1 VAGVEEERFRWG
13 REGGK
18 AGKLSGEGRDGGPPV
33 SQATEEMNVTGH
45 ATERL
50 GRARRRAVRWGIG
63 ILLVL
68 ALIAFGYAP
77 VLRGMG
83 VVLIVEDPLEPAAGI
98 VVLGGHLPF
107 RALGAAALYRAGW
120 APRLVLVRGARREEH
135 QALQAL
141 GVVVPDEWE
150 LSREVLLRTGV
161 PSSAILLGEGEA
173 ADTLEELQ
181 IAAKA
186 LRPYGAPVILV
197 TSKVHARRVRLTW
210 HSVAG
215 SQSRGIVRTAR
226 QDPFDP
232 GRWWKEKRFAL
243 AVVREYLG
251 LLNYWAG
258 FPVPAR
264 SETGG

>member
-1 VAGVEEERFRWG
+1 VGCSLVSEAGQVKNAAGLRPVRSG
-13 REGGK
+13 R
-18 AGKLSGEGRDGGPPV
+18 LR
-33 SQATEEMNVTGH
+33 H
-45 ATERL
+45 
-50 GRARRRAVRWGIG
+50 RAVRWSIG
-63 ILLVL
+63 LLLVL

-83 VVLIVEDPLEPAAGI
+83 VVLVVEDPLEPAAAI
-98 VVLGGHLPF
+98 VVLGGQVPF
-107 RALGAAALYRAGW
+107 RALEAAALYRAGW
-120 APRLVLVRGARREEH
+120 APRLVLVRGARREEQ

-141 GVVVPDEWE
+141 GVVVPEEWE
-150 LSREVLLRTGV
+150 LSREVLRRAGV

-181 IAAKA
+181 IAAEA
-186 LRPYGAPVILV
+186 LRPGGAPVILV

-210 HSVAG
+210 RRVAG

-232 GRWWKEKRFAL
+232 DRWWKEKRFAL